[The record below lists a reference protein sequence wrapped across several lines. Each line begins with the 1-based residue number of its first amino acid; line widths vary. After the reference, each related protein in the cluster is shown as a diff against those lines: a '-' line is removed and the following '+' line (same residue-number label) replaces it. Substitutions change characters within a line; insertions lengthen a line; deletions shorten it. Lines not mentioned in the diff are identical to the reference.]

1 MTGTGLPAYLTRQF
15 ALTRPQLAT
24 ELGAELLSLCQA
36 VTTDGRLA
44 PEEAAGAGHTGRHR
58 RRCPARV
65 FRLAALNVVVRDK
78 GRRTRCGD
86 LRSP

>member
-44 PEEAAGAGHTGRHR
+44 PEEAAARRPRRRQIVCPGTCRCCGRGLQPHR
-58 RRCPARV
+58 R
-65 FRLAALNVVVRDK
+65 AALLVCFFWQR
-78 GRRTRCGD
+78 
-86 LRSP
+86 